1 MDPKLTQTISQ
12 ILTPFETVTDPVK
25 NTNAAFVIFDLFL
38 YHIEAINIEDP
49 SIERFIDAMLAKAIE
64 GQQKSIRKHAFG
76 EYVNEFSNLLDRI
89 RKARELESKLEHEP
103 TTTVDNP
110 RHGSSHCRRK
120 LPFGRVAETEKHVQE
135 KEATDESV
143 KLKLKLAID
152 KLQKNMPT
160 DGFWQRIRKQVDT
173 EELGSSKISRL
184 QRELQRML

>member
-12 ILTPFETVTDPVK
+12 ILTPLGTDPTK

-38 YHIEAINIEDP
+38 YHVEAINIEDPSIERLAINIEDP

-64 GQQKSIRKHAFG
+64 GQQKSIRKHAFDK
-76 EYVNEFSNLLDRI
+76 YVNEFSNLLDRI
-89 RKARELESKLEHEP
+89 RKARELE
-103 TTTVDNP
+103 
-110 RHGSSHCRRK
+110 
-120 LPFGRVAETEKHVQE
+120 KHVQG

-152 KLQKNMPT
+152 KLQKNMPNAYGHT
-160 DGFWQRIRKQVDT
+160 AYGSGFWQRIRKQVDT

>member
-1 MDPKLTQTISQ
+1 MDPKLTQTIFQ
-12 ILTPFETVTDPVK
+12 ILAPLGTDPVK

-64 GQQKSIRKHAFG
+64 GQQKSIRKHAFD

-89 RKARELESKLEHEP
+89 RKARELESMKNKLEHEP
-103 TTTVDNP
+103 TTTVD
-110 RHGSSHCRRK
+110 
-120 LPFGRVAETEKHVQE
+120 EKHVQG

-152 KLQKNMPT
+152 KLQKNMPNAYGNT
-160 DGFWQRIRKQVDT
+160 AYGSGFWQRIRKQVDT